1 MAPNNSIDNVSDVR
15 PDAGTQGNV
24 SPTQL
29 PIRGEK
35 RIIPSPVAPSDA
47 SVAFEAAYLASGQ
60 QPPHTPLISDSDF
73 DVTAAF
79 KAYVDYVVVRL
90 YNRGLGGNGQP
101 DGLPAAY
108 RFLINPAQVVVN
120 RSTLDAQAFARSGWQ
135 IGVWGEDVLQINLTG
150 KTAGQYFA
158 FGTTDRYQ
166 PFTESYRNL
175 EQLQVV
181 FENNGYWFE
190 GEKAAEGPLG
200 ADFNRRIIK
209 MHSDVELIVGNFMW
223 YGMFESLTISQSADT
238 PFLMDFQITFIAWK
252 ERFRKGSPYK
262 DTIHN
267 DIKRGHDYGTWQ
279 SAALA
284 TQQQGNG
291 FGTSTTVALTPN
303 TLPTVTPTTI
313 ISVSPT
319 AAASAAS
326 SSFIPPV
333 QPGPKAPAVLVAQDA
348 NTYSKVDPTANDTT
362 FMVPTLNPTQPTNRG
377 TWNGIVSPLTY
388 GDGGQTV

>member
-1 MAPNNSIDNVSDVR
+1 MATPQNNNIDNVSDVR
-15 PDAGTQGNV
+15 PDAGTQGQV
-24 SPTQL
+24 SPQTL

-35 RIIPSPVAPSDA
+35 RIIPSPVAPSDV
-47 SVAFEAAYLASGQ
+47 SIAFEAARLAQGGQPSG
-60 QPPHTPLISDSDF
+60 PLVSDKDFEIS
-73 DVTAAF
+73 AAISP
-79 KAYVDYVVVRL
+79 YVDYVVVRL

-101 DGLPAAY
+101 DNSPAVY
-108 RFLINPAQVVVN
+108 RFLINPSQVVVN
-120 RSTLDAQAFARSGWQ
+120 RTTLDGQAFARSGWQ
-135 IGVWGEDVLQINLTG
+135 IGVWGEDSLQISLTG

-200 ADFNRRIIK
+200 ADFSRRIIK

-223 YGMFESLTISQSADT
+223 YGMFESLTISQNADA
-238 PFLMDFQITFIAWK
+238 PFLMDFQINFIAWK

-279 SAALA
+279 PSALT
-284 TQQQGNG
+284 TQQSGNG
-291 FGTSTTVALTPN
+291 FGTSTTVATTPN
-303 TLPTVTPTTI
+303 T
-313 ISVSPT
+313 
-319 AAASAAS
+319 AANPVNPFELTSAP
-326 SSFIPPV
+326 ITGNLVPPPQLAPV
-333 QPGPKAPAVLVAQDA
+333 APAIQAAQDS
-348 NTYSKVDPTANDTT
+348 NTYSQVSPDSNDTSY
-362 FMVPTLNPTQPTNRG
+362 MPPTLNPLDPVNFG
-377 TWNGIVSPLTY
+377 TWNYVISPLNI
-388 GDGGQTV
+388 GKGR